1 METKSRL
8 SIPVAALLGAALCL
22 AGSAA
27 AQPTVDT
34 GNQLKPSRAPAGIVS
49 PRDAASGQATG
60 KAKDERKAGPTSP
73 GGPGRVKYGDITLQN
88 KDAPAKPK

>member
-1 METKSRL
+1 MTTTSRL
-8 SIPVAALLGAALCL
+8 SIPVAALLGAALWL

-34 GNQLKPSRAPAGIVS
+34 SNQLKPSRVPAGIVS
-49 PRDAASGQATG
+49 PRDPASGQATG
-60 KAKDERKAGPTSP
+60 KAKDERKAGPVKP
-73 GGPGRVKYGDITLQN
+73 GGPANLKWGDIVLQN